1 MKTLKNK
8 TLIYDNT
15 CPMCD
20 AYSNA
25 FVSKGMLDKDG
36 RKSFAEADTGM
47 LAMLDKDRA
56 RHEIPLVDNQ
66 TGEVLY
72 GLDGLLL
79 IVANALPVLKPLLA
93 HRWFKKML
101 TPLYKFISYNRRVI
115 AGSFYGGIG
124 FDCAPDFHLGW
135 RIALIVLGIGYTA
148 LGIYVFSLIAGVGNV
163 IMLFA
168 MVLLYFVA
176 LMVTSQVYNRTFEE
190 KIDYAGHLATL
201 GVVESTLFVL
211 TALIARV
218 TGMPELLF
226 AGQGAGR
233 LLATYLH
240 AKRIENNGYS
250 YKLNYTFA
258 VGAVMLIVYLAYILR

>member
-1 MKTLKNK
+1 MKTLKDK

-20 AYSNA
+20 IYSHA
-25 FVSKGMLDKDG
+25 FVSKGMLDKEG
-36 RKSFAEADTGM
+36 RKNFEELDTAT
-47 LAMLDKDRA
+47 LAKLDKDRA
-56 RHEIPLVDNQ
+56 RHEIPLVDNT

-72 GLDGLLL
+72 GLDALTL
-79 IVANALPVLKPLLA
+79 IVANALPVFKPMITSG
-93 HRWFKKML
+93 WFKKIL

-115 AGSFYGGIG
+115 AGSFYGGVG

-135 RIALIVLGIGYTA
+135 RLALIVAGIGYTA
-148 LGIYVFSLIAGVGNV
+148 LGIYLFSLIAGVANIVMMFGV
-163 IMLFA
+163 VLMYF
-168 MVLLYFVA
+168 VLL
-176 LMVTSQVYNRTFEE
+176 VTTNLLYNRTFEE
-190 KIDYAGHLATL
+190 KIDYIGHLATL

-240 AKRIENNGYS
+240 AKRVENNGYS
-250 YKLNYTFA
+250 YKLNYAFA
-258 VGAVMLIVYLAYILR
+258 FGAVALIVYLAYILN

>member
-8 TLIYDNT
+8 TLLYDNA

-20 AYSNA
+20 AYSHT
-25 FVSKGMLDKDG
+25 FVKTGMLDKDG
-36 RKSFAEADTGM
+36 RKSFAEVDTGT
-47 LAMLDKDRA
+47 LAKLDKDRA
-56 RHEIPLVDNQ
+56 RHEIPLLDNQ

-79 IVANALPVLKPLLA
+79 IAANTLPVLKPLLTS
-93 HRWFKKML
+93 RWFKKLL

-115 AGSFYGGIG
+115 AGSFYGGVG

-148 LGIYVFSLIAGVGNV
+148 LGIYLFSMIAGIANV
-163 IMLFA
+163 IALFGV
-168 MVLLYFVA
+168 VLLYFIA
-176 LMVTSQVYNRTFEE
+176 LMLTSAVYNRTFEE

-211 TALIARV
+211 TALIARL

-233 LLATYLH
+233 LLATHLH

-258 VGAVMLIVYLAYILR
+258 AGAVMLIVYLAYVLR

>member
-8 TLIYDNT
+8 TLIYDNA
-15 CPMCD
+15 CPMCN
-20 AYSNA
+20 AYSSA
-25 FVSKGMLDKDG
+25 FLKTGILDKDG
-36 RKSFAEADTGM
+36 RKSFAEADAGT
-47 LAMLDKDRA
+47 LAKLDKDRA

-79 IVANALPVLKPLLA
+79 IAANTLPVFSPLLNS
-93 HRWFKKML
+93 RWFKKIL

-148 LGIYVFSLIAGVGNV
+148 LGIYLFSLIAGISNV
-163 IMLFA
+163 VMLFA

-176 LMVTSQVYNRTFEE
+176 LMATSLVYNRTFEE
-190 KIDYAGHLATL
+190 KIDYTGHLATL
-201 GVVESTLFVL
+201 GVVESTLFVISAYVAYL
-211 TALIARV
+211 TQL
-218 TGMPELLF
+218 PQLLF

-233 LLATYLH
+233 LLAIYLH
-240 AKRIENNGYS
+240 AKRVQNNGYS
-250 YKLNYTFA
+250 NKLNYTFA
-258 VGAVMLIVYLAYILR
+258 AGAVMLIVYLAYILR

>member
-8 TLIYDNT
+8 TLIYDNA
-15 CPMCD
+15 CPMCN
-20 AYSNA
+20 AYSSA
-25 FVSKGMLDKDG
+25 FSKTGILDKDG
-36 RKSFAEADTGM
+36 RKSFAEADAGT
-47 LAMLDKDRA
+47 LAVLDKDRA

-72 GLDGLLL
+72 GLDGLTL
-79 IVANALPVLKPLLA
+79 IVANALPVFKPLITST
-93 HRWFKKML
+93 RFKNML

-148 LGIYVFSLIAGVGNV
+148 LGIYLFSLIAGISNV
-163 IMLFA
+163 VMLFA

-176 LMVTSQVYNRTFEE
+176 LMATSLVYNRTFEE

-201 GVVESTLFVL
+201 GVVESTLFVISAYVAYL
-211 TALIARV
+211 TQL
-218 TGMPELLF
+218 PQLLF

-233 LLATYLH
+233 LLAIYLH
-240 AKRIENNGYS
+240 AKRVQNNGYS

-258 VGAVMLIVYLAYILR
+258 AGAVMLIVYLAYILR